1 MDEIFEECIWHRKE
15 NNNNNDDNNNN
26 NNNNNEIM
34 INDRRKCIHVEAETL
49 PYIRTSLPIKRSN
62 CEGLEISK

>member
-15 NNNNNDDNNNN
+15 NNNNNDDNS
-26 NNNNNEIM
+26 NNNNEM
-34 INDRRKCIHVEAETL
+34 ISDRRKCIHVEAETL
-49 PYIRTSLPIKRSN
+49 PCIRTSLPIKRSN